1 MKFYNRTEE
10 LAYLYKIGSKAAQ
23 AAYFTILLGRRQV
36 GKTAL
41 IRHYLKSADIPA
53 LYFFVSKKN
62 PSALLEEFAEILS
75 VQLPLLKQ
83 TRLESF
89 DAFFAVLFDFLQ
101 QTPAVVVFDEF
112 QNFQQV
118 DPAVFS
124 ILQKFWDTRKD
135 NLKGHLIVIGSI
147 ISLMRKIFEDEKE
160 PLFNRPTGKLRI
172 EAFDLET
179 IKLILEDHAALHSQ
193 RENRS
198 AVFQTADQMSALL
211 PKSEAVQNHPL
222 APQTALLNYYALFG
236 GIPRYY
242 FLLERAGLFGRDLD
256 EIIRELILEPNAL
269 LREEGRQLVIEA
281 FGKESAAYFSILAAI
296 AAGHTQLSAI
306 ASQAGVAVTSAS
318 KYLDELASVYQII
331 ERRDSVPSNGG
342 RKNGRYYL
350 NDNFLAFWFRYVYRN
365 LSTLEIANTSY
376 LTQIIQKDLT
386 NYLGPMFERLV
397 QQRVIELNRKNQLP
411 FPATQIG
418 SYWDRGQTQ
427 IDLVAWSEHERR
439 CLVGECKL
447 NSKRIDG
454 SDVNLLRQRGAFV
467 QQKTRC
473 ENLFLGFFVADEAS
487 DDLRRRLKEQG
498 FFLLTLADLFAPEK
512 FSAL

>member
-10 LAYLYKIGSKAAQ
+10 IAYLNKIQGKAAQ

-41 IRHYLKSADIPA
+41 IRHYLKSANIPA

-62 PSALLEEFAEILS
+62 SSALLEEFTEILS

-89 DAFFAVLFDFLQ
+89 DAFFSVLFDFLQ
-101 QTPAVVVFDEF
+101 QTPAIVVFDEF

-135 NLKGHLIVIGSI
+135 AVKGHLVVIGSVM
-147 ISLMRKIFEDEKE
+147 SLMRKIFEDKQE

-172 EAFDLET
+172 EPFDLET
-179 IKLILEDHAALHSQ
+179 IKLVLEDYQ
-193 RENRS
+193 
-198 AVFQTADQMSALL
+198 
-211 PKSEAVQNHPL
+211 L
-222 APQTALLNYYALFG
+222 APQAALLDYFALFG

-242 FLLERAGLFGRDLD
+242 FLLERAGLFGRNLD

-269 LREEGRQLVIEA
+269 LREEGRQLAIEA
-281 FGKESAAYFSILAAI
+281 FGKENAAYFSILAAI
-296 AAGHTQLSAI
+296 AGGNTQLSQI
-306 ASQAGVAVTSAS
+306 ANQSGIAVTSAS
-318 KYLDELASVYQII
+318 KYLDELVSVYQLL
-331 ERRDSVPSNGG
+331 ERRDAVPANGA

-350 NDNFLAFWFRYVYRN
+350 NDNFLSFWFRYVYRN

-376 LTQIIQKDLT
+376 LSQIIQKDWN

-397 QQRVIELNRKNQLP
+397 QQRVVELNRKNQLP

-427 IDLVAWSEHERR
+427 IDLVAWSEPERQ

-447 NSKRIDG
+447 NSKRLDN
-454 SDVNLLRQRGAFV
+454 SDFNLLRQRGALL
-467 QQKTRC
+467 QQKTHC
-473 ENLFLGFFVADEAS
+473 ENLLLGFFAADEAS
-487 DDLRRRLKEQG
+487 DDLRHRLKAQG
-498 FFLLTLADLFAPEK
+498 LLLFTLADLFDPERLAFMGK
-512 FSAL
+512 

>member
-1 MKFYNRTEE
+1 MKFYNRTDE
-10 LAYLYKIGSKAAQ
+10 LAYLNKIQGKAAQ

-62 PSALLEEFAEILS
+62 PSSLLEEFVEILS

-89 DAFFAVLFDFLQ
+89 DAFFSVLFDFLQ

-135 NLKGHLIVIGSI
+135 NLKGHLLVIGSI
-147 ISLMRKIFEDEKE
+147 ISLMRKIFENEKE

-172 EAFDLET
+172 EPFDLET
-179 IKLILEDHAALHSQ
+179 IKLILEDHQLA
-193 RENRS
+193 RS
-198 AVFQTADQMSALL
+198 
-211 PKSEAVQNHPL
+211 
-222 APQTALLNYYALFG
+222 TALLNYYALFG

-242 FLLERAGLFGRDLD
+242 FLLERAGLFGRELD

-281 FGKESAAYFSILAAI
+281 FGKESAVYFSILSAI
-296 AAGHTQLSAI
+296 AGGHTQLSQI
-306 ASQAGVAVTSAS
+306 ANQAGVATTSAS
-318 KYLDELASVYQII
+318 KYLDELVSVYQII
-331 ERRDSVPSNGG
+331 ERRDPVPSNGA

-350 NDNFLAFWFRYVYRN
+350 NDSFLAFWFRYVYRN

-376 LTQIIQKDLT
+376 LSQIIQKDWA

-397 QQRVIELNRKNQLP
+397 QQRFVELNRKNQFL

-427 IDLVAWSEHERR
+427 IDLVAWSEHERQ

-447 NSKRIDG
+447 SSKRLDHN
-454 SDVNLLRQRGAFV
+454 DCNLLRQRGALL
-467 QQKTRC
+467 QQKTHC
-473 ENLFLGFFVADEAS
+473 ENLHLGFFTADEAS
-487 DDLRRRLKEQG
+487 EDLRGQLKEQG
-498 FFLLTLADLFAPEK
+498 ILLFTLPDLFDETNTPTIRGAR
-512 FSAL
+512 SRRA